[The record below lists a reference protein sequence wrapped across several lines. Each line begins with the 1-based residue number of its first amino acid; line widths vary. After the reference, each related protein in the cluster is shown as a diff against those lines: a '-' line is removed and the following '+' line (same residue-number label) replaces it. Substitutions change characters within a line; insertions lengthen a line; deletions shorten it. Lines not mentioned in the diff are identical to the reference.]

1 MKKVLLC
8 IGVVLV
14 LFLVFGAHAA
24 PPQGDLR
31 DFNGTWLKLTVKPQ
45 KGLEFT
51 GYDSMNAPQKM
62 TAGARKIYAC
72 MDVYGGYSP
81 NPQAYLRFFDKD
93 GTPIGHGYLRWNAGT
108 NLEFLGYLGAYIATD
123 VTYIPGANGFPLEE
137 SLTDTELSGHVNVK
151 GNAVD
156 KIKIKS
162 ISGEGIILAPDAT
175 EATGRFAGFGYIL
188 NGGFTRDKNVPQVNP
203 ACGEIV
209 EWF

>member
-1 MKKVLLC
+1 MKKVSLC
-8 IGVVLV
+8 IGVVLI
-14 LFLVFGAHAA
+14 LILAFGAHAA

-51 GYDSMNAPQKM
+51 GYYSMNAPQKM

-93 GTPIGHGYLRWNAGT
+93 ETPIGHGYLRWNAGT